1 MLPLS
6 NTQNKVSLRKEWDR
20 PIIAEFSKKLGRQ
33 LAYFGL
39 PGPDI
44 EDFKDW
50 GPFLGW
56 KTGIE
61 FVTNSGAAKE
71 EQRRK
76 INKLQTNVMLNGYS
90 DNWELR
96 KGSLEDII
104 LNGYDIDGYSPALL
118 HIERGQPPRMTYEL
132 HNWDFQGGLGYRT
145 KKNED
150 VKRIEA
156 IKRCISLQKSHP
168 FIYLLT
174 LNVRHTLGEEL
185 MNYLLDQ
192 AKELQSQ
199 KHKDILEWYSQQ
211 GASQKTEH
219 IRLKAVVPLFIRRVA
234 EIYSFD
240 CFCYPPVYY
249 QGWKEHMIHFV
260 FLLAPKRTVLPC
272 FSNQKLVEVIDLPIV
287 CAEGGVFKLDKQ
299 QHPKSSF
306 ENTIALIQT
315 LNLPVIFE

>member
-6 NTQNKVSLRKEWDR
+6 HTQNKVSLRREWDK
-20 PIIAEFSKKLGRQ
+20 PIIAKFSKNLGRK

-50 GPFLGW
+50 GQYLGW

-61 FVTNSGAAKE
+61 FISNSGKE
-71 EQRRK
+71 REDQRRK
-76 INKLQTNVMLNGYS
+76 INQLQTNVMINGFS
-90 DNWELR
+90 DDWELR

-104 LNGYDIDGYSPALL
+104 LKGYDIDGYPPAFL
-118 HIERGQPPRMTYEL
+118 HIEKNQLSRMTYEL

-156 IKRCISLQKSHP
+156 IKRIIVLQKTHP
-168 FIYLLT
+168 FIFLLT
-174 LNVRHTLGEEL
+174 INVRHTLGDEL
-185 MNYLLDQ
+185 MNYLIDQ
-192 AKELQSQ
+192 SKELQSQ
-199 KHKDILEWYSQQ
+199 NYKSILEWYSKQ

-219 IRLKAVVPLFIRRVA
+219 IRLKAVVPLFIRRMA

-249 QGWKEHMIHFV
+249 QGWKDHMIHFV
-260 FLLAPKRTVLPC
+260 FLLEPKRTVLPC
-272 FSNQKLVEVIDLPIV
+272 FSDQKLVEVIDLPIIY
-287 CAEGGVFKLDKQ
+287 AEEGVFKLSEQ
-299 QHPKSSF
+299 QHPNFSS

-315 LNLPVIFE
+315 LNLPVIFR